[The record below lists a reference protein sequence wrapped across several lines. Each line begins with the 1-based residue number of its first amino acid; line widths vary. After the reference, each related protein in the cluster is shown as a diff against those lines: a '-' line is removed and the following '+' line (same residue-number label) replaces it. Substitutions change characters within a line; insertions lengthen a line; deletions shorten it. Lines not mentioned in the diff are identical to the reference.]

1 MYAFPEFVMCWEH
14 KDVIKFEN
22 FSYEVIYTKYIIEV
36 PVKVILIY
44 PE

>member
-1 MYAFPEFVMCWEH
+1 MLFPEFVMCWEH
-14 KDVIKFEN
+14 KDIIRFEN